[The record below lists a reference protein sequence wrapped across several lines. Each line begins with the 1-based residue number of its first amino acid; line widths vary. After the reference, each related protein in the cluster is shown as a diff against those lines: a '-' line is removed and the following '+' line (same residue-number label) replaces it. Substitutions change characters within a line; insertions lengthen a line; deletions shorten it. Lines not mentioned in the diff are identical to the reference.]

1 MNYYNL
7 YSAHKQLIKGKWSL
21 CLLQTNGRELC
32 SKRSSSRA
40 VWLRPSWD
48 NESAIASPSS
58 EPAATAEW
66 RQCQEQAGAQST
78 HPCSQH
84 QHLASFLAK
93 IPLSIVRPQ
102 WVAIKFVAPVAKQL
116 H

>member
-1 MNYYNL
+1 MSYYNL
-7 YSAHKQLIKGKWSL
+7 YCAHKQLIKGKWSL
-21 CLLQTNGRELC
+21 CLFQTNDRA
-32 SKRSSSRA
+32 RA
-40 VWLRPSWD
+40 VQLRD

-66 RQCQEQAGAQST
+66 RPCQEQAGAQSA

-84 QHLASFLAK
+84 QHLATFLAK

-102 WVAIKFVAPVAKQL
+102 WVAIYFVAPVAKQL
-116 H
+116 R